1 MTIDDALLLFD
12 KWWSE
17 RTPITCTFLGG
28 GLRVRIT
35 GTIERIEAGSVLMH
49 TEDDAAFLHLPLH
62 SVHAFRY
69 CDPRELEV
77 EEAEE
82 RFAGFLILHMQNGNV
97 LQFAE
102 PK

>member
-17 RTPITCTFLGG
+17 RTPITSTVLCG
-28 GLRVRIT
+28 GLRVRFT
-35 GTIERIEAGSVLMH
+35 GTIDQIEAGSILMH
-49 TEDDAAFLHLPLH
+49 TGDEDAYLHLPLH
-62 SVHAFRY
+62 SVHEFRY
-69 CDPRELEV
+69 CDPREIDEP
-77 EEAEE
+77 EAEE
-82 RFAGFLILHMQNGNV
+82 RFAGFLIMRLQEGGV